1 MIFDNENTNEGMQSV
16 IDEIHQYVPC
26 AKTKSGVKFSSQGV
40 VGDQLSVERGVNS
53 LLQVANGLSA
63 ADRKDGLH
71 FEIADFH
78 TQMKFLQVCTRC

>member
-1 MIFDNENTNEGMQSV
+1 MIFENENTNEGMQSV

-26 AKTKSGVKFSSQGV
+26 AKTKSAVKFSCQGV
-40 VGDQLSVERGVNS
+40 VGDQLSIERGVNS
-53 LLQVANGLSA
+53 LLQVANGLNA